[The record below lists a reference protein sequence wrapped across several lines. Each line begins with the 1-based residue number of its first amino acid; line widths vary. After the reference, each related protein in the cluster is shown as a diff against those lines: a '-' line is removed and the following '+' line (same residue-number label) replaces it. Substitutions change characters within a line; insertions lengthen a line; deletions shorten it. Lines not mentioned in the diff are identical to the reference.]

1 MKGGERMATDLTV
14 ILDDRAGQLANR
26 GEALGDA
33 GVTIEGISATTSDG
47 IGIVHVLVDNAMVAQ
62 NALILADIKV
72 EGEADA
78 VVIDLTAEEAGKPG
92 TLGRLAGK
100 VSMAGINVSVAYLA
114 THDRVVL
121 VTNDNERA
129 REALQA

>member
-1 MKGGERMATDLTV
+1 MATDLTV
-14 ILDDRAGQLANR
+14 ILDDRAGQLGHM

-33 GVTIEGISATTSDG
+33 GVAIEGISATTSDG
-47 IGIVHVLVDNAMVAQ
+47 VAIVHVLVDNAMVAQ

-78 VVIDLTAEEAGKPG
+78 VVIDLTAEDAGRPG

-114 THDRVVL
+114 TRDRVAL

>member
-1 MKGGERMATDLTV
+1 MATDLTV
-14 ILDDRAGQLANR
+14 ILDDRAGQLAHM

-33 GVTIEGISATTSDG
+33 GVAIEGISATTSDG
-47 IGIVHVLVDNAMVAQ
+47 VGIVHVLVDNAMVAQ

-78 VVIDLTAEEAGKPG
+78 VVIDLTAEEAGRPG

-100 VSMAGINVSVAYLA
+100 VGTAGINVSVAYLA
-114 THDRVVL
+114 THDRVAL

-129 REALQA
+129 RQVLQA

>member
-1 MKGGERMATDLTV
+1 MATDLTV
-14 ILDDRAGQLANR
+14 ILDDRAGQLAHM

-78 VVIDLTAEEAGKPG
+78 VVIDLTSEEAGRPG

-114 THDRVVL
+114 TRDRVAL

>member
-1 MKGGERMATDLTV
+1 MATDLTV
-14 ILDDRAGQLANR
+14 ILDDRAGQLAHM

-33 GVTIEGISATTSDG
+33 GVAIEGISATTSDG
-47 IGIVHVLVDNAMVAQ
+47 VGIVHVLVDNAMVAQ

-78 VVIDLTAEEAGKPG
+78 VVIDLTAEEAGRPG

-100 VSMAGINVSVAYLA
+100 VGTAGINVSVAYLA
-114 THDRVVL
+114 TRDRVAL
-121 VTNDNERA
+121 VTNDNDRV
-129 REALQA
+129 REVLQA

>member
-1 MKGGERMATDLTV
+1 MATDLTV
-14 ILDDRAGQLANR
+14 ILDDRAGQLAHM

-33 GVTIEGISATTSDG
+33 GVAIEGISATTSDG
-47 IGIVHVLVDNAMVAQ
+47 VGIVHVLVDNAMVAQ

-78 VVIDLTAEEAGKPG
+78 VVIDLTAEEVGRPG

-100 VSMAGINVSVAYLA
+100 VGAAGINVSVAYLA
-114 THDRVVL
+114 THDRVAL

-129 REALQA
+129 REVLQA

>member
-1 MKGGERMATDLTV
+1 MATDLTV
-14 ILDDRAGQLANR
+14 ILDDRAGQLAHM

-78 VVIDLTAEEAGKPG
+78 VVIDLTAEEAGRPG

-100 VSMAGINVSVAYLA
+100 VGTAGINVSVAYLA
-114 THDRVVL
+114 TRDRVAL
-121 VTNDNERA
+121 VTNDNDRA
-129 REALQA
+129 REVLQA

>member
-1 MKGGERMATDLTV
+1 MATDLTV
-14 ILDDRAGQLANR
+14 ILDDRAGQLAHM

-33 GVTIEGISATTSDG
+33 GVAIEGISATTSDG
-47 IGIVHVLVDNAMVAQ
+47 VGIVHVLVDNAMVAQ

-78 VVIDLTAEEAGKPG
+78 VVIDLTAEEAARPG

-114 THDRVVL
+114 TRDRVAL

>member
-1 MKGGERMATDLTV
+1 MATDLTV
-14 ILDDRAGQLANR
+14 ILDDRAGQLAHM

-33 GVTIEGISATTSDG
+33 GVTIEGIERDDERRHRDRARARRQRDGRAERPDPRRHQGRGRGRRGRDRSDRRG
-47 IGIVHVLVDNAMVAQ
+47 G
-62 NALILADIKV
+62 
-72 EGEADA
+72 
-78 VVIDLTAEEAGKPG
+78 GKPG

-100 VSMAGINVSVAYLA
+100 VSTAGIDVSVAYLA
-114 THDRVVL
+114 TRDRVAL